1 MSSWKVCTVEEL
13 VKEGILEKPL
23 DGNHGSIHPKSTDYT
38 DDGIPFIMASDLVS
52 GRVDLESCKF
62 ISKDMA
68 LSLRKGFAKE
78 GDVLLSHKAT
88 IGRTALIQSNK
99 FPFIVLTPQVTYYRV
114 KNNKKL
120 NNVYLKNYFDSYAF
134 QSILNQWAGS
144 GSTRAYIG
152 ITDQLKLPIVLPPY
166 QEQEKIADILGSFD
180 DKIQLNTQTN
190 QTLEQIAQAIFKS
203 WFVDFDPVK
212 AKIDALANGGT
223 HADAERAA
231 MQIISGKTN
240 AELTQMQQ
248 TNLEAYK
255 TLEKTTALFP
265 SEMVESELG
274 DVPKGWGVTNL
285 GSVSVCFDNQRIPL
299 SKQQREKKKGD
310 IPYYG
315 ATSIMDYV
323 DEAIFNGIYLL
334 MGEDGSV
341 IKNDGTPFLQYIWG
355 RSWINNHA
363 HVLQGK
369 GSVSTEHLMLFL
381 SCTNISAYV
390 TGAVQLKL
398 NQKNMNSIPF
408 LLAIDD
414 VNSLFYEK
422 IKFLYEKIRANSEEN
437 DFLIKIRDSLL
448 PKLLSGNLG

>member
-1 MSSWKVCTVEEL
+1 MSSWKV
-13 VKEGILEKPL
+13 VKLEDIVHSINTGL
-23 DGNHGSIHPKSTDYT
+23 DAIRRAPIVDFKTDIRCLRIQDISQSKSYFDWGFTEVKSLDYDKYQLIKGDIFIARTGNSI
-38 DDGIPFIMASDLVS
+38 GVS
-52 GRVDLESCKF
+52 
-62 ISKDMA
+62 
-68 LSLRKGFAKE
+68 
-78 GDVLLSHKAT
+78 LLIRDNYSAVFNNGLAR
-88 IGRTALIQSNK
+88 I
-99 FPFIVLTPQVTYYRV
+99 RV
-114 KNNKKL
+114 KTERVL
-120 NNVYLKNYFDSYAF
+120 PEFLYYVMQTKNFSQYIDSI
-134 QSILNQWAGS
+134 SS
-144 GSTRAYIG
+144 GTATQPNMKVGDLAQYVF
-152 ITDQLKLPIVLPPY
+152 KLPELDKQKTISDFFSKL
-166 QEQEKIADILGSFD
+166 D

-231 MQIISGKTN
+231 MQVISGKTD

-248 TNLEAYK
+248 TTPDAYK
-255 TLEKTTALFP
+255 TLEKTAALFP

-274 DVPKGWGVTNL
+274 EVPKGWWVTNF
-285 GSVSVCFDNQRIPL
+285 GSISVCFDNQRIPL

-408 LLAIDD
+408 LLATDD

-448 PKLLSGNLG
+448 PRLLSGNLG

>member
-1 MSSWKVCTVEEL
+1 MS
-13 VKEGILEKPL
+13 
-23 DGNHGSIHPKSTDYT
+23 NKSKL
-38 DDGIPFIMASDLVS
+38 SD
-52 GRVDLESCKF
+52 F
-62 ISKDMA
+62 ISIKH
-68 LSLRKGFAKE
+68 GFAFKGE
-78 GDVLLSHKAT
+78 FISTEENENCLLTPGNFAIGGGFKSDKFKFYTGDVPSDYILNSDDLIVTMTDLSKDADTLGYSALVPNIQNKQMLHNQRIGLVIFINDELDKEYLYFLMRSKEYRHHVVSTATGSTVKHTSPSKILSFEFDKPTLEQQKKIAKYLLSFE
-88 IGRTALIQSNK
+88 N
-99 FPFIVLTPQVTYYRV
+99 
-114 KNNKKL
+114 
-120 NNVYLKNYFDSYAF
+120 
-134 QSILNQWAGS
+134 
-144 GSTRAYIG
+144 
-152 ITDQLKLPIVLPPY
+152 
-166 QEQEKIADILGSFD
+166 
-180 DKIQLNTQTN
+180 KIQLNTQTN

-212 AKIDALANGGT
+212 AKIEALANGGT
-223 HADAERAA
+223 KADAERAA
-231 MQIISGKTN
+231 MQIISGKTD

-248 TNLEAYK
+248 TNPDAYK
-255 TLEKTTALFP
+255 TLEKTAALFP

-274 DVPKGWGVTNL
+274 EVPKGWGVTNF

-299 SKQQREKKKGD
+299 SKQQREKKKGS

-408 LLAIDD
+408 LLATDD

-448 PKLLSGNLG
+448 PKLLSGDLG

>member
-99 FPFIVLTPQVTYYRV
+99 FPSIVLTPQVTYYRV

-120 NNVYLKNYFDSYAF
+120 NNVYLKSYFDSYAF

-203 WFVDFDPVK
+203 WFVDFAPVK
-212 AKIDALANGGT
+212 AKINALANGGT

-231 MQIISGKTN
+231 MQVISSKTD

-248 TNLEAYK
+248 TNPNAYK
-255 TLEKTTALFP
+255 TLEKTAALFP

-274 DVPKGWGVTNL
+274 QVPKGWGYCKVGDVVDRLKNPQKL
-285 GSVSVCFDNQRIPL
+285 KKDDISEDYSVPVFEQGSNI
-299 SKQQREKKKGD
+299 
-310 IPYYG
+310 
-315 ATSIMDYV
+315 
-323 DEAIFNGIYLL
+323 L
-334 MGEDGSV
+334 MGYTQVAGFEADIENPMFIFGDHTCVTHLST
-341 IKNDGTPFLQYIWG
+341 TPFSSYQNVITL
-355 RSWINNHA
+355 
-363 HVLQGK
+363 K
-369 GSVSTEHLMLFL
+369 GFNLSTYWVYWAVRDKQKFQEYRRHWMEFIVKDIIVPDNKLLCDKFSERVKYFHKKIDENTKENQTL
-381 SCTNISAYV
+381 S
-390 TGAVQLKL
+390 
-398 NQKNMNSIPF
+398 
-408 LLAIDD
+408 
-414 VNSLFYEK
+414 E
-422 IKFLYEKIRANSEEN
+422 
-437 DFLIKIRDSLL
+437 IRDSLL
-448 PKLLSGNLG
+448 PRLLSGEFV

>member
-1 MSSWKVCTVEEL
+1 MSSWKKSKLTDVIDIIGGGT
-13 VKEGILEKPL
+13 
-23 DGNHGSIHPKSTDYT
+23 PKRSCDEYWNG
-38 DDGIPFIMASDLVS
+38 DIPWLSV
-52 GRVDLESCKF
+52 VDFNNGMRF
-62 ISKDMA
+62 ISKSAETITQLGLEKSSTKLLKVNDLIISARGTVGCLAQLSIPMA
-68 LSLRKGFAKE
+68 FNQSCYGLRGKSEVIDNGF
-78 GDVLLSHKAT
+78 L
-88 IGRTALIQSNK
+88 
-99 FPFIVLTPQVTYYRV
+99 YYFL
-114 KNNKKL
+114 KNNINELRQITHGAVFDTITRDTFERIDITYPSIEKQIELAKL
-120 NNVYLKNYFDSYAF
+120 LGNY
-134 QSILNQWAGS
+134 
-144 GSTRAYIG
+144 
-152 ITDQLKLPIVLPPY
+152 DQ
-166 QEQEKIADILGSFD
+166 
-180 DKIQLNTQTN
+180 KIQLNTQTN
-190 QTLEQIAQAIFKS
+190 QTLEQIAQAMFKS

-223 HADAERAA
+223 KADAERAA
-231 MQIISGKTN
+231 MQVISGKTN

-248 TNLEAYK
+248 TNPEAYK
-255 TLEKTTALFP
+255 TLEKTAALFP

-274 DVPKGWGVTNL
+274 DVPKGWGVTNF

-299 SKQQREKKKGD
+299 SKQQREKKKGS

-408 LLAIDD
+408 LLATDD

-448 PKLLSGNLG
+448 PKLLSGDLG